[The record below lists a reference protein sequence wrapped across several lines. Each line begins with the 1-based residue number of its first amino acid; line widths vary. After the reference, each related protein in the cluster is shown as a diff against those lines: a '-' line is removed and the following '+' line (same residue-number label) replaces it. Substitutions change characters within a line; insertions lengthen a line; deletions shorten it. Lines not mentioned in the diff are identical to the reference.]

1 MSGPIVVPDKVFEIL
16 VAAAIAGGPCPKN
29 HPHGPLCPYAVKTLM
44 RERRIR
50 SDLIGRAFRQITIL
64 VGPHAGKQ
72 TQAHPGD
79 KLPWRISGK
88 PKSERHPRREQSSS
102 T

>member
-1 MSGPIVVPDKVFEIL
+1 MSGKIVVPDKVFEIL
-16 VAAAIAGGPCPKN
+16 VAAAIKGGPCPKN
-29 HPHGPLCPYAVKTLM
+29 HPQGPLCPYAVKMLM

-50 SDLIGRAFRQITIL
+50 SDLIGRAFRQVTIL
-64 VGPHAGKQ
+64 VGPHAGRQ

-88 PKSERHPRREQSSS
+88 PKHAPPRRKSSA